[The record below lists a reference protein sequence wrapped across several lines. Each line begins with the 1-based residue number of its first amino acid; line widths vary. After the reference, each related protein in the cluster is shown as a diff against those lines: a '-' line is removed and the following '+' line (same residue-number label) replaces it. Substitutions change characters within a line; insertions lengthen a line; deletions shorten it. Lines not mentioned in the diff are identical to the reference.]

1 MLLAGDIGGTKTS
14 LALYA
19 SADDLR
25 TPLAEA
31 TFPSARYAGL
41 EAVVDE
47 FLAHSAAAGARV
59 ERASFGVAGPVV
71 RGEAKVTNLP
81 WTLAEERLM
90 AALDIP
96 RVRLLNDLAAIAYAV
111 PHLGGADLRT
121 ISAGEPAP
129 DGALAVIAPGT
140 GLGEAF
146 LTGEREGGYTVHASE
161 GGHCDFAPTN
171 EEEMALLRY
180 LLATEDHVSY
190 ERVCSGLG
198 IPNIYAYLLSTGRYE
213 EPEELREALEA
224 AVDRTPVIMTAAL
237 EGTRAPALCAKTL
250 EMFVS
255 ILAAEAGNLA
265 LKVLATGG
273 VYLAGGIP
281 PRIEPQLA
289 SAAFRRE
296 FQRKGRFAHLLDAV
310 PIHVILNPK
319 VALLGAARY
328 AATL

>member
-25 TPLAEA
+25 MPLAEA
-31 TFPSARYAGL
+31 TYPSARYAGL
-41 EAVVDE
+41 KAMVDE
-47 FLAHSAAAGARV
+47 FLASAGGRV

-71 RGEAKVTNLP
+71 RGEARVTNLP
-81 WTLAEERLM
+81 WTLGEERLA
-90 AALDIP
+90 AALGIP
-96 RVRLLNDLAAIAYAV
+96 RVGLLNDLAAIAYAV
-111 PHLGGADLRT
+111 PHLGSADLRT
-121 ISAGEPAP
+121 INACEPAP

-146 LTGEREGGYTVHASE
+146 LTRERDGGYVVHPSE

-171 EEEMALLRY
+171 KEEIALLRY

-198 IPNIYAYLLSTGRYE
+198 IPNIYGYLLSTGRYE
-213 EPEELREALEA
+213 EPPDLRAALEA
-224 AVDRTPVIMTAAL
+224 AADPTPVIMTAAL
-237 EGTRAPALCAKTL
+237 EGARAPALCAMTL

-296 FQRKGRFAHLLDAV
+296 FQRKGRFAHLLDTV

-328 AATL
+328 AAAL